1 MGLDSVE
8 LVMTIEDK
16 FGIEIPNDEC
26 EEIHRVQEFAD
37 SVFEK
42 IKINPNE
49 KCLSQIIFYRI
60 RKALKEFG
68 NEKQIITPNS
78 IISEF
83 LNGTDLDNDWKKLE
97 KKIKLKLPE
106 LVDLD
111 YDKNL
116 NKEVKFLGF
125 KIFDR
130 TEPIAENTIRKLTDW
145 IISINHEELI
155 KIENISSKYE
165 VERII
170 CGIIEDRIGVPVS
183 EIELHYSITNDLGVD

>member
-16 FGIEIPNDEC
+16 FGIEIPNNEC
-26 EEIHRVQEFAD
+26 EQIHKVQEFAD

-42 IKINPNE
+42 IKISPNE

-60 RKALKEFG
+60 RKALEQFG
-68 NEKQIITPNS
+68 NERQIITPNS

-83 LNGTDLDNDWKKLE
+83 FNRINLDNDWKKFE
-97 KKIKLKLPE
+97 KKIELKLPK
-106 LVDLD
+106 LVDF
-111 YDKNL
+111 DKNL

-170 CGIIEDRIGVPVS
+170 CGIIEDRIGVPIS
-183 EIELHYSITNDLGVD
+183 EIELHHSITNDLGVD

>member
-16 FGIEIPNDEC
+16 FGIEIPDDEC
-26 EEIHRVQEFAD
+26 EKIHRVQESAD
-37 SVFEK
+37 SIFDK
-42 IKINPNE
+42 IKINPNK

-60 RKALKEFG
+60 RKALEQFG
-68 NEKQIITPNS
+68 NKKQIITPDS
-78 IISEF
+78 IISE
-83 LNGTDLDNDWKKLE
+83 LLSKIDLESDWKRLE
-97 KKIKLKLPE
+97 KKIELKLPE

-111 YDKNL
+111 HDKNL

-155 KIENISSKYE
+155 KVDNISSKYE

-170 CGIIEDRIGVPVS
+170 CGVIEDRIGVPIS
-183 EIELHYSITNDLGVD
+183 EIELHHSITNDLGVD